1 MFNFK
6 KFANDLN
13 FAEKVDIKSIPG
25 TLEQKVEW
33 VKNWFLRNGVELS
46 VQDAYAMLGHVP
58 LGPESQHLEKY
69 RANINQ
75 LRDLAGDALKQIVLS
90 QRPDL
95 RQRVMNGEKDAKKEL
110 DRLIYVTVS
119 SKLGAIVEHT
129 IQLANQKFIPELVK
143 LHSSSTRTLLDVDAL
158 RKYDSPE
165 EIATIQNFISEEIM
179 RLKNE
184 INTKFLRIWES
195 FNKINPDLTLD
206 HMFFILQNT
215 ANQILKNEEIPLS
228 PEDKENIKAQ
238 VVDLAKS
245 VQNMNNSGAVWAR
258 ILSLHPDAP
267 NVEEWKQFIPD
278 ELKATW
284 NIIAV
289 LQIFH
294 RQLEYEAV
302 PVRVVSNET
311 GKTELLDTSYLYF
324 YPGLKP
330 DGTKFES
337 DAEKKQFA
345 LDRLRDCV
353 ENGYENERIFSALS
367 ITIKKAPKIDQTVV
381 ENAPEDEEPSEDL
394 EISEDTKAAEPKDKD
409 ASLIRYY
416 YRFIC
421 TKSTNTA
428 SLMQANSQLGS
439 FRNDLRAAGLGHVAD
454 LLSKA
459 YEKQPDLRYSDLDLM
474 FLSGE
479 EGNMINE
486 LRENYNLDAIPFP
499 VKIPCPVDNPTS
511 VSRFEIDFLLPCDIL
526 VRFRKRYQ
534 EFMDENTGERT
545 KIFQTFPVVESQV
558 MFVGEYFGYRRT
570 KPYFPKYTGRP
581 WVKPNGDLP
590 VYSYKKSGKTYDV
603 RPGGF
608 CRYLEFYKL
617 KREWKVFTTEI
628 IADIMG
634 TRTLSLDD
642 RHLEKPT
649 LLMSALDEQGIVYQ
663 SPRCTLEV
671 GCKATKLIEETVG
684 RTPEVEK
691 FIDER
696 YLRENFDSPKN
707 RCLRLVDC
715 CIANLK
721 LTTAL
726 ARTRDEFIPVDDP
739 NNFLGKGFNRQTMYD
754 HLQEKRRILEE
765 ISMLEKMHLDDLED
779 SEILQDLQS
788 ARANL
793 KGFYSSPIYDF
804 KMKFEEICE
813 NPNGEIYKKLQKFQ
827 SLRKEI
833 ESETQKYTLY
843 ELRVKIAEIDNTFL
857 AERIKDDEVI

>member
-1 MFNFK
+1 
-6 KFANDLN
+6 
-13 FAEKVDIKSIPG
+13 
-25 TLEQKVEW
+25 
-33 VKNWFLRNGVELS
+33 
-46 VQDAYAMLGHVP
+46 
-58 LGPESQHLEKY
+58 
-69 RANINQ
+69 
-75 LRDLAGDALKQIVLS
+75 
-90 QRPDL
+90 
-95 RQRVMNGEKDAKKEL
+95 
-110 DRLIYVTVS
+110 
-119 SKLGAIVEHT
+119 
-129 IQLANQKFIPELVK
+129 
-143 LHSSSTRTLLDVDAL
+143 
-158 RKYDSPE
+158 
-165 EIATIQNFISEEIM
+165 
-179 RLKNE
+179 
-184 INTKFLRIWES
+184 
-195 FNKINPDLTLD
+195 
-206 HMFFILQNT
+206 
-215 ANQILKNEEIPLS
+215 
-228 PEDKENIKAQ
+228 
-238 VVDLAKS
+238 
-245 VQNMNNSGAVWAR
+245 
-258 ILSLHPDAP
+258 
-267 NVEEWKQFIPD
+267 
-278 ELKATW
+278 
-284 NIIAV
+284 
-289 LQIFH
+289 
-294 RQLEYEAV
+294 
-302 PVRVVSNET
+302 
-311 GKTELLDTSYLYF
+311 
-324 YPGLKP
+324 
-330 DGTKFES
+330 
-337 DAEKKQFA
+337 
-345 LDRLRDCV
+345 
-353 ENGYENERIFSALS
+353 
-367 ITIKKAPKIDQTVV
+367 
-381 ENAPEDEEPSEDL
+381 
-394 EISEDTKAAEPKDKD
+394 
-409 ASLIRYY
+409 
-416 YRFIC
+416 
-421 TKSTNTA
+421 
-428 SLMQANSQLGS
+428 MQANSHLGS
-439 FRNDLRAAGLGHVAD
+439 FRHDLRAAGLGHVAD

-663 SPRCTLEV
+663 SPRCTPEV

-726 ARTRDEFIPVDDP
+726 ARTRDEFIPADDP

-827 SLRKEI
+827 LLRKEI